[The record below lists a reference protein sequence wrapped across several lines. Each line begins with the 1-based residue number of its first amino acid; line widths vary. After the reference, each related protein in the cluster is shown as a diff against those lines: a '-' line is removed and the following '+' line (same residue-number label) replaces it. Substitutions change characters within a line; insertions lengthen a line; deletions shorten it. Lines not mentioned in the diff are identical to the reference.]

1 MLWSLLLIQGIRFY
15 LKEQCLY
22 IMVGAEGGGNTEVP
36 TCPLSEKAKLPAV
49 EGIASRLHQGGR
61 QLALVKSVEFQAMR
75 DYSFS
80 SRQERH

>member
-1 MLWSLLLIQGIRFY
+1 
-15 LKEQCLY
+15 
-22 IMVGAEGGGNTEVP
+22 MVGAEGGGNTEVP